1 MQTEINGP
9 ELYRAKLYKNIMIKI
24 TFPDGSVREFEQGV
38 TGMQIA
44 ESISP
49 ALARNV
55 VSCGVNGETVELNRP
70 ILEDARIA
78 LYRFEDEEGKHAFW
92 HTSAHLLAEAL
103 QELYPGIQ
111 FGFGPAVE
119 SGFFYDVLLPGGA
132 QISEADFPAI
142 EKKMMEL
149 AKLDEPL
156 VRKEVSK
163 ADSLAEFAADGQT
176 YKCEH
181 IEQDLK
187 DGSIT
192 TYTQGRFTDLCKGP
206 HLVSTGAIKAV
217 KLTSIAGAFWRG
229 DAKREQMQRLYG
241 ISFPKKKLLDEYL
254 VMLEEAKKRDHRKI
268 GKEMELFM
276 FSDRVGKGLP
286 IWLPK
291 GTDLRLRLQ
300 DMLRKIQTRFGYQEV
315 ITPHIGSK
323 NLYVTSGHYA
333 HYGKDSFQPIHTPEE
348 DEEYML
354 KPMNCPHHC
363 EVFAWKPRSY
373 KDLPFRCAEFGTVY
387 RYEKSGEL
395 HGLTRVRSFTQDD
408 AHIFCRPDQVKGE
421 FLRVLDI
428 IQAVFSIFGFSDDQ
442 VEFQISLRDPEDKE
456 KYIGSDEVWETAESA
471 IIDACKE
478 KGIKARVELGEAAF
492 YGPKLDCMVK
502 DAIGRRWQ
510 LGTIQVDYN
519 LPQRFKLEYTTDD
532 NSKEV
537 PVMVHRAPFGSL
549 ERFTAVLI
557 EHTAG
562 HFPLWLTPDQ
572 VAILP
577 ISEKFNGYAQSVKQQ
592 LADSGIRAFL
602 DDRNEKI
609 GRKIRDNELKRVP
622 YMVIVGEK
630 ESTEGLVSM
639 RQQGGGEQATMPIAD
654 FITRVNDEVAKQLEA
669 TNISPRD

>member
-1 MQTEINGP
+1 
-9 ELYRAKLYKNIMIKI
+9 MIKI
-24 TFPDGSVREFEQGV
+24 TFPDGSVREYEQGV
-38 TGMQIA
+38 TGYQIA

-70 ILEDARIA
+70 INEDATIA
-78 LYRFEDEEGKHAFW
+78 LYKFEDEEGKHTFW

-103 QELYPGIQ
+103 KELYPGIQ

-119 SGFFYDVLLPGGA
+119 NGFFYDVMPKDGA
-132 QISEADFPAI
+132 VISESDFPKI
-142 EKKMMEL
+142 EEKMMEL
-149 AKLDEPL
+149 ARKDEAV
-156 VRKEVSK
+156 VRREVSK
-163 ADSLAEFAADGQT
+163 ADALREFKADGQD

-181 IEQDLK
+181 IDLDLE
-187 DGSIT
+187 DGTIS
-192 TYTQGRFTDLCKGP
+192 TYTQGAFTDLCRGP
-206 HLVSTGAIKAV
+206 HLVSTGLIKAV
-217 KLTSIAGAFWRG
+217 KITSVAGAFWRG
-229 DAKREQMQRLYG
+229 DAEREQMTRVYG
-241 ISFPKKKLLDEYL
+241 ISFPKKKMLDEYL

-291 GTDLRLRLQ
+291 GTELRLRLQ
-300 DMLRKIQTRFGYQEV
+300 DMLRKIQKNFGYQEV
-315 ITPHIGSK
+315 ITPHIGGK

-333 HYGKDSFQPIHTPEE
+333 HYSKDAFRPITTPEE
-348 DEEYML
+348 GEEYML

-363 EVFAWKPRSY
+363 EIFASKPRSY
-373 KDLPFRCAEFGTVY
+373 RDLPLCIAEFGTVY

-421 FLRVLDI
+421 FLRVMDI
-428 IQAVFSIFGFSDDQ
+428 IQAVFTIFKFEN
-442 VEFQISLRDPEDKE
+442 VEAQISLRDPKNTT
-456 KYIGSDEVWETAESA
+456 KYIGSDEAWEESEQA

-478 KGIKARVELGEAAF
+478 KGLEAKIELGEAAF
-492 YGPKLDCMVK
+492 YGPKLDFMVK

-519 LPQRFKLEYTTDD
+519 LPQRFHLEYTAED
-532 NSKEV
+532 NSKQT
-537 PVMVHRAPFGSL
+537 PVMVHRAPFGSM

-577 ISEKFNGYAQSVKQQ
+577 ISEKFNDYAVEVQQYFDSV
-592 LADSGIRAFL
+592 GVRANV

-630 ESTEGLVSM
+630 EAAEGLVSM
-639 RQQGGGEQATMPIAD
+639 RQQGGGEQATMTMQEFAQRINA
-654 FITRVNDEVAKQLEA
+654 EVLEMLKA
-669 TNISPRD
+669 TNLKPRD